1 MADPLPPPLAGV
13 RVLELAHLIA
23 GPICGMYLADMG
35 ADVVKVESREAPDAG
50 RSVYPRAVRN
60 GEGVLHLTV
69 NRNKRAICL
78 DVKRPEGRE
87 AFRRLAAW
95 TDVIIEGFRG
105 GVAER
110 LGIDYDSVK
119 TSNPRLI
126 YCSISAFGPDG
137 PWREK
142 PGLDSLAQA
151 LGGLMAITG
160 DPEGGPVLCGAP
172 VADTLGGMLA
182 IQGILT
188 ALIARAASGQ
198 GQRVD
203 ASLLNG
209 MLFAHTAR
217 LSVFHET
224 GEPLPRY
231 GSGHPEIVPYQAFR
245 AQDGWIF
252 VAAWVERLWAPF
264 CKALGLDALASD
276 PRFATGSDRLAHRAE
291 LEAVLAPVFR
301 NRTVAQWMDA
311 LEQADVLCAPVNDY
325 PGLVRHPQVVA
336 TGFITEQV
344 HPRAGRFKTIATP
357 VKLEKTPGTIRSPAP
372 SLGEHSEGVLTEAGF
387 SRAEID
393 ALTAARVI

>member
-1 MADPLPPPLAGV
+1 MAEPLPPPLHGV

-50 RSVYPRAVRN
+50 RSVYARVMRN

-78 DVKRPEGRE
+78 DVKQPEGRA

-95 TDVIIEGFRG
+95 ADVIIEGFRG

-110 LGIDYDSVK
+110 LGIDYEAIKSV
-119 TSNPRLI
+119 NPRLI
-126 YCSISAFGPDG
+126 YCSVSAFGPEG

-160 DPEGGPVLCGAP
+160 EPDGGPVLCGAP

-182 IQGILT
+182 IQGVLT
-188 ALIARAASGQ
+188 ALIARASSGQ

-224 GEPLPRY
+224 GEALPRY
-231 GSGHPEIVPYQAFR
+231 GSGHPEIVPYQAFEAR
-245 AQDGWIF
+245 DGWLF
-252 VAAWVERLWAPF
+252 VAAWVDRLWLPF
-264 CKALGLDALASD
+264 CKAVGQDALGTD
-276 PRFATGSDRLAHRAE
+276 PRFATPQDRLEHRAE
-291 LEAVLAPVFR
+291 LEAILAPVFR
-301 NRTVAQWMDA
+301 ARPVAHWMEA

-325 PGLVRHPQVVA
+325 PRLVRHPQVMA
-336 TGFITEQV
+336 TGFITEQD
-344 HPRAGRFKTIATP
+344 HPRAGRFRTVATP
-357 VKLEKTPGTIRSPAP
+357 VKLEKTPGTIRTPAP
-372 SLGEHSEGVLTEAGF
+372 RLGEHSEAVLAEAGF
-387 SRAEID
+387 TEAEIEQ
-393 ALTAARVI
+393 LAARRII

>member
-1 MADPLPPPLAGV
+1 
-13 RVLELAHLIA
+13 
-23 GPICGMYLADMG
+23 MYLADMG
-35 ADVVKVESREAPDAG
+35 ADVVKVESRDAPDAG

-69 NRNKRAICL
+69 NRNKRAVCL
-78 DVKRPEGRE
+78 DVKQPEGRD
-87 AFRRLAAW
+87 AFLRLAAW
-95 TDVIIEGFRG
+95 ADVIIEGFRG

-119 TSNPRLI
+119 AVNPRLI
-126 YCSISAFGPDG
+126 YCSISAFGPEG

-160 DPEGGPVLCGAP
+160 EPYGGPVLCGAP

-182 IQGILT
+182 IQGVLT
-188 ALIARAASGQ
+188 ALISRATTGQ

-224 GEPLPRY
+224 GEALPRY
-231 GSGHPEIVPYQAFR
+231 GSGHPEIVPYQAFE

-252 VAAWVERLWAPF
+252 VAAWVDRLWLPF
-264 CKALGLDALASD
+264 CKAVGLDALGSD
-276 PRFATGSDRLAHRAE
+276 PRFATRADRLAHRAE
-291 LEAVLAPVFR
+291 LEAILTPVFR
-301 NRTVAQWMDA
+301 TRPVARWVEV

-336 TGFITEQV
+336 TGFITEQA
-344 HPRAGRFKTIATP
+344 HPRAGRFKTVATP
-357 VKLEKTPGTIRSPAP
+357 VKLEKTPGTIRTPAP
-372 SLGEHSEGVLTEAGF
+372 LLGEHSREVLAEAGF
-387 SRAEID
+387 TRAEIES
-393 ALTAARVI
+393 LAARRTI

>member
-1 MADPLPPPLAGV
+1 MADPLRPPLDGV

-78 DVKRPEGRE
+78 DVKRPEGRD

-95 TDVIIEGFRG
+95 ADVIIEGFRG
-105 GVAER
+105 GVADR

-119 TSNPRLI
+119 AVNPRLI

-160 DPEGGPVLCGAP
+160 EPDGGPVLCGAP

-209 MLFAHTAR
+209 MLLAHTAR

-224 GEPLPRY
+224 GEALPRY
-231 GSGHPEIVPYQAFR
+231 GSGHPEIVPYQAFQ
-245 AQDGWIF
+245 AADGWLF
-252 VAAWVERLWAPF
+252 VAAWVERLWPPF
-264 CKALGLDALASD
+264 CKAMGLDALASD
-276 PRFATGSDRLAHRAE
+276 PRFVTRTDRLAHRRE
-291 LEAVLAPVFR
+291 LEVILAPVFR
-301 NRTVAQWMDA
+301 TRPVAEWMEA
-311 LEQADVLCAPVNDY
+311 LEKADVLCAPVNDY
-325 PGLVRHPQVVA
+325 PGLVRHPQVIA
-336 TGFITEQV
+336 TGFITEQD
-344 HPRAGRFKTIATP
+344 HPRAGRFKTVATP
-357 VKLEKTPGTIRSPAP
+357 VKLEKTPGTIRTPAP
-372 SLGEHSEGVLTEAGF
+372 RLGEHSEAVLAEAGF
-387 SRAEID
+387 TKAEIES
-393 ALTAARVI
+393 LAAGRII